1 MPAQCFFTLNGQRV
15 SNLTCAGFGGVM
27 AFSGNKQFVDKP
39 DATAVANAGRSPRA
53 AITS

>member
-39 DATAVANAGRSPRA
+39 DATAVATLDRSPRA